1 MARFNNETR
10 KKRLKE
16 LIRLEE
22 KGLEVVKRDFD
33 NAVGKDFAKLY
44 KQRWVEQKELRAM
57 EAPNEV
63 KEYEQM
69 LQEALMMYGRYEQF
83 TVDKNTKSGTYI
95 ERKKILEE
103 LSNKTD
109 RLFEDAMERLEE
121 IITADQTLRVWFD
134 REIDFNFGS
143 DLSIDPVGMPRV
155 ITSKSMDNLAK
166 DEGMK
171 RFGWKTKAEIRLEI
185 LKTALEE
192 YEKEELTEED
202 VKAEIERNHQQS
214 LKLKSLLANLKKN
227 G

>member
-10 KKRLKE
+10 KKRIKE
-16 LIRLEE
+16 LIKIIE
-22 KGLEVVKRDFD
+22 KGLEVAKRDFD

-44 KQRWVEQKELRAM
+44 KQRWAEQQELRKM
-57 EAPNEV
+57 EAPSEV

-83 TVDKNTKSGTYI
+83 NVNKTTKTDTLI
-95 ERKKILEE
+95 NRQKTLDE
-103 LSNKTD
+103 LSAKTD
-109 RLFEDAMERLEE
+109 SLFEDAMERLEE
-121 IITADQTLRVWFD
+121 IITADQNLRIWFD

-143 DLSIDPVGMPRV
+143 DLSIDPIGMPRV

-171 RFGWKTKAEIRLEI
+171 RFGWKTKKEVRVSV
-185 LKTALEE
+185 LKDALEE
-192 YEKEELTEED
+192 LEKAELTEED

-214 LKLKSLLANLKKN
+214 LKLKSLLANLKR
-227 G
+227 

>member
-57 EAPNEV
+57 EAPSEV

-121 IITADQTLRVWFD
+121 IITADQTLRV
-134 REIDFNFGS
+134 
-143 DLSIDPVGMPRV
+143 
-155 ITSKSMDNLAK
+155 
-166 DEGMK
+166 
-171 RFGWKTKAEIRLEI
+171 
-185 LKTALEE
+185 
-192 YEKEELTEED
+192 
-202 VKAEIERNHQQS
+202 Q
-214 LKLKSLLANLKKN
+214 
-227 G
+227 

>member
-16 LIRLEE
+16 LIRLTE
-22 KGLEVVKRDFD
+22 KGLEVAKRDFD

-44 KQRWVEQKELRAM
+44 KQRWAEQKELRAM
-57 EAPNEV
+57 EAPSEV